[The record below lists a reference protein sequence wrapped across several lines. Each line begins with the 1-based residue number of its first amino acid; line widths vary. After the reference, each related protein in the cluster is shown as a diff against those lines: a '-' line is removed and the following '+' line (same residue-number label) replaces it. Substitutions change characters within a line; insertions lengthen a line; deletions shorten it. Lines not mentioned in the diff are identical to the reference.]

1 MRTGSGIERRMTV
14 STRKE
19 DAMGRSVPSSSKP
32 ALEGG
37 TPTRTE
43 FLVFGKPRIGEE
55 EIQEVAAALRSG
67 WIGTGPRVQKFE
79 REFLSYTGGS
89 HAVAVSSCTAALH
102 LSLLAA
108 GVASGFE
115 VVVPAMTFVATAN
128 AVLHAGGTP
137 VFADC
142 DRGTFNV
149 TAASIAA
156 VITPRTRAVVPVHF
170 AGHPCPMDA
179 ILGVTADA
187 RIRIVEDCAHCI
199 EGTIGGRHAGT
210 FGDFG
215 AFSFYPTKNVTS
227 IEGGMIVTGDA
238 EAAER
243 MRISRLHGLSRDAW
257 KRFGGEGYRHYQA
270 ETLGYKYN
278 MTDVQAAV
286 GIHQLHRVARNLEL
300 RERIWRRYDE
310 AFRPLPAALPA
321 PPGNGV
327 RHARHLYTLL
337 LDLDRLRVPRDTVLE
352 AIQMEGIGVGVH
364 YIAVPLHPYY
374 RDRFGFREGM
384 FPNAEYVSA
393 RTLSVPL
400 TPYLDDQDVEDVI
413 MAVTKVLL
421 YYSR

>member
-1 MRTGSGIERRMTV
+1 
-14 STRKE
+14 
-19 DAMGRSVPSSSKP
+19 MGRSASSSSKP

-55 EIQEVAAALRSG
+55 EIREVAAALRSG

-79 REFLSYTGGS
+79 QEFLSYIGGG

-102 LSLLAA
+102 LSLLET
-108 GVASGFE
+108 GVAPGDE
-115 VVVPAMTFVATAN
+115 VMVPAMTFVATAN
-128 AVLHAGGTP
+128 AVLHAGATP

-149 TAASIAA
+149 TAESVAA
-156 VITPRTRAVVPVHF
+156 AITPRTRAVVPVHF
-170 AGHPCPMDA
+170 AGHPCPMDG
-179 ILGVTADA
+179 ILGVTGDA
-187 RIRIVEDCAHCI
+187 QIRVVEDCAHCI
-199 EGTIGGRHAGT
+199 EGTIDGRHAGT

-227 IEGGMIVTGDA
+227 IEGGMVITGNE

-243 MRISRLHGLSRDAW
+243 MRVSRLHGLSRDAW

-286 GIHQLHRVARNLEL
+286 GIHQLHRVDRNLEL

-310 AFRPLPAALPA
+310 AFRSLPVTLPAS
-321 PPGNGV
+321 PGSGV

-337 LDLDRLRVPRDTVLE
+337 LDVERLRVSRDAVLE
-352 AIQMEGIGVGVH
+352 AIQKEGIGVGVH

-393 RTLSVPL
+393 RTLSIPL
-400 TPYLDDQDVEDVI
+400 TPYLGDQDVEDVI
-413 MAVTKVLL
+413 TAVTKVLL

>member
-1 MRTGSGIERRMTV
+1 
-14 STRKE
+14 
-19 DAMGRSVPSSSKP
+19 MGRSVPSSSKP

-55 EIQEVAAALRSG
+55 EIREVAAALRSG

-79 REFLSYTGGS
+79 QEFQSYVGGS

-102 LSLLAA
+102 LSLLAT
-108 GVASGFE
+108 GVAPGDE
-115 VVVPAMTFVATAN
+115 VVVPAMTFVATAS

-149 TAASIAA
+149 TAASVAA
-156 VITPRTRAVVPVHF
+156 AISPRTRAVVPVHF
-170 AGHPCPMDA
+170 AGLPCPMEA
-179 ILGVTADA
+179 ILGVTGDA
-187 RIRIVEDCAHCI
+187 QIRVVEDCAHCI

-257 KRFGGEGYRHYQA
+257 KRFGGEGYLHYQA
-270 ETLGYKYN
+270 EALGFKYN

-286 GIHQLHRVARNLEL
+286 GIHQLRRVARNLEL

-310 AFRPLPAALPA
+310 AFRSLPAALPA
-321 PPGNGV
+321 SPGTGV

-352 AIQMEGIGVGVH
+352 AVQKEGIGVGVH

-374 RDRFGFREGM
+374 RDRFGLREGM

-400 TPYLDDQDVEDVI
+400 TPYLDEQDVEDVI
-413 MAVTKVLL
+413 TAVTKVLL

>member
-1 MRTGSGIERRMTV
+1 
-14 STRKE
+14 
-19 DAMGRSVPSSSKP
+19 
-32 ALEGG
+32 
-37 TPTRTE
+37 
-43 FLVFGKPRIGEE
+43 VFGKPRIGEE
-55 EIQEVAAALRSG
+55 EIQEVAEALRSG
-67 WIGTGPRVQKFE
+67 WIGTGPRVQQFE
-79 REFLSYTGGS
+79 QEFQSYVGGS
-89 HAVAVSSCTAALH
+89 HSVAVSSCTAALH

-108 GVASGFE
+108 GVAPGDE

-142 DRGTFNV
+142 DPGTFNV
-149 TAASIAA
+149 TAASVAA
-156 VITPRTRAVVPVHF
+156 AITPRTRAVVPVHF
-170 AGHPCPMDA
+170 AGLPCPMDG
-179 ILGVTADA
+179 ILGVTGNAQ
-187 RIRIVEDCAHCI
+187 IRVVEDCAHCI

-210 FGDFG
+210 LGDFG

-238 EAAER
+238 KAAER

-278 MTDVQAAV
+278 MTDIQAAV
-286 GIHQLHRVARNLEL
+286 GIHQLHRVPRNLEL

-337 LDLDRLRVPRDTVLE
+337 LDLERLRVPRDTVLE
-352 AIQMEGIGVGVH
+352 AIQKEGIGVGVH
-364 YIAVPLHPYY
+364 YIAVPLHPYF

-400 TPYLDDQDVEDVI
+400 TPYLDDLDVEDVI

>member
-1 MRTGSGIERRMTV
+1 
-14 STRKE
+14 
-19 DAMGRSVPSSSKP
+19 MGRSVPSSSKP

-108 GVASGFE
+108 GVASGSE

-156 VITPRTRAVVPVHF
+156 AITPRTRAVVPVHF

-300 RERIWRRYDE
+300 REGIWRRYDE

>member
-1 MRTGSGIERRMTV
+1 MRGRTAESVPTD
-14 STRKE
+14 KE
-19 DAMGRSVPSSSKP
+19 DVMGRSTSSSSIP

-55 EIQEVAAALRSG
+55 EIREVAAALRSG
-67 WIGTGPRVQKFE
+67 WIGTGPRVQTFE
-79 REFLSYTGGS
+79 QEFLAYVGGS
-89 HAVAVSSCTAALH
+89 YSVAVSSCTAALH

-108 GVASGFE
+108 GVASGDE

-149 TAASIAA
+149 TAESVAA
-156 VITPRTRAVVPVHF
+156 AITPRTRAVVPVHF
-170 AGHPCPMDA
+170 AGLPCPMDA
-179 ILGVTADA
+179 ILGVTGGA
-187 RIRIVEDCAHCI
+187 RIRVVEDCAHCI

-227 IEGGMIVTGDA
+227 IEGGMVVTGNA

-257 KRFGGEGYRHYQA
+257 KRVGGEGYHHYQA
-270 ETLGYKYN
+270 ETIGYKYN

-286 GIHQLHRVARNLEL
+286 GIHQLRRVGENLGA

-310 AFRPLPAALPA
+310 AFRSLPIALPV

-327 RHARHLYTLL
+327 RHARHLYTFL

-352 AIQMEGIGVGVH
+352 AIQKEGVGVGVH

-374 RDRFGFREGM
+374 RDRFGFQEGM

-413 MAVTKVLL
+413 TAVTKVLRF
-421 YYSR
+421 YSH

>member
-1 MRTGSGIERRMTV
+1 
-14 STRKE
+14 
-19 DAMGRSVPSSSKP
+19 
-32 ALEGG
+32 
-37 TPTRTE
+37 
-43 FLVFGKPRIGEE
+43 
-55 EIQEVAAALRSG
+55 
-67 WIGTGPRVQKFE
+67 
-79 REFLSYTGGS
+79 
-89 HAVAVSSCTAALH
+89 
-102 LSLLAA
+102 
-108 GVASGFE
+108 
-115 VVVPAMTFVATAN
+115 MTFVATAN

-149 TAASIAA
+149 TAASVAA
-156 VITPRTRAVVPVHF
+156 AITPRTRAVVPVHF
-170 AGHPCPMDA
+170 AGLPCPMDG
-179 ILGVTADA
+179 IMGVIGDA
-187 RIRIVEDCAHCI
+187 QIRVVEDCAHCI

-321 PPGNGV
+321 PPGDGV

-337 LDLDRLRVPRDTVLE
+337 LDLDRLRVSRDTVLE
-352 AIQMEGIGVGVH
+352 AIQKEGIGVGVH

-413 MAVTKVLL
+413 TAVTKVLL